1 MTTPDDWRIR
11 AEIEALYAR
20 SAELL
25 DEGPI
30 AEWPSL
36 FTEDGSYKAVTR
48 ENVERGWALALMLCE
63 SRAAIEDRVY
73 AIEHLSLTIPRRTRH
88 LTSGLRISPEE
99 GSAWRV
105 ETNFAVFETLAGAQ
119 TVCFAAGLYRDR
131 IVRDADG
138 TLRFRERTAISDS
151 ALIRNSLVTPL

>member
-1 MTTPDDWRIR
+1 MTETSDWQIR
-11 AEIEALYAR
+11 SQIEALYAR

-48 ENVERGWALALMLCE
+48 ENVDQGWALALMLCE
-63 SRAAIEDRVY
+63 SRAAIEDRVH

-88 LTSGLRISPEE
+88 LTSAIRISPEE
-99 GSAWRV
+99 NAWRV
-105 ETNFAVFETLAGAQ
+105 HANFAVFETLAGAQ
-119 TVCFAAGLYRDR
+119 TVCFAAGLYRDK
-131 IVRDADG
+131 VVHDATG
-138 TLRFRERTAISDS
+138 ALRFRERTAICDS
-151 ALIRNSLVTPL
+151 ALIRNSLVIPL

>member
-1 MTTPDDWRIR
+1 MTALEDWQLR

-30 AEWPSL
+30 SAWPSL
-36 FTEDGSYKAVTR
+36 FTENGSYKAVTR
-48 ENVERGWALALMLCE
+48 ENVDQGWALALMLCE

-88 LTSGLRISPEE
+88 LTSGLRIAAE
-99 GSAWRV
+99 GSVWRV
-105 ETNFAVFETLAGAQ
+105 EANFAVFETLAGAQ
-119 TVCFAAGLYRDR
+119 TVCFAAGLYRDKV
-131 IVRDADG
+131 VRDADG
-138 TLRFRERTAISDS
+138 VLRFLERTAVSDS
-151 ALIRNSLVTPL
+151 ALIRNSLVIPL

>member
-1 MTTPDDWRIR
+1 MTAANGWQIR
-11 AEIEALYAR
+11 VEIEALYAR

-30 AEWPSL
+30 SQWPSL
-36 FTEDGSYKAVTR
+36 FTESGSYKAVTR
-48 ENVERGWALALMLCE
+48 ENIEQGWALALMLCE

-88 LTSGLRISPEE
+88 LTSAVRIVAE

-105 ETNFAVFETLAGAQ
+105 EANFAIFETLAGAQ
-119 TVCFAAGLYRDR
+119 TVCFAAGLYQDK
-131 IVRDADG
+131 IVRDSDG
-138 TLRFRERTAISDS
+138 ALRFQERTAISDS
-151 ALIRNSLVTPL
+151 ALIRNSLVIPL

>member
-1 MTTPDDWRIR
+1 MTAANDWQIR

-30 AEWPSL
+30 SAWPSL
-36 FTEDGSYKAVTR
+36 FTEGGSYKAVTR
-48 ENVERGWALALMLCE
+48 ENIEQGWALALMLCE

-73 AIEHLSLTIPRRTRH
+73 AIEHLSLTIPRRMRH
-88 LTSGLRISPEE
+88 LTSALRIAPE
-99 GSAWRV
+99 GSTWRV
-105 ETNFAVFETLAGAQ
+105 EANFAVFETLAGAQ
-119 TVCFAAGLYRDR
+119 TVCFAAGRYWDK

-138 TLRFRERTAISDS
+138 ALRFQERTAISDS
-151 ALIRNSLVTPL
+151 ALIRNSLVIPL

>member
-1 MTTPDDWRIR
+1 MTAPNDWQLR

-30 AEWPSL
+30 SEWPSL
-36 FTEDGSYKAVTR
+36 FTEGGSYKVVTR
-48 ENVERGWALALMLCE
+48 ENIEQGWALALMLCE

-88 LTSGLRISPEE
+88 LTSALRIAAE

-105 ETNFAVFETLAGAQ
+105 EANFAVFETLAGAQ
-119 TVCFAAGLYRDR
+119 TVCFAAGLYRDK
-131 IVRDADG
+131 IVREAG
-138 TLRFRERTAISDS
+138 GAMRFQERTAIADS
-151 ALIRNSLVTPL
+151 ALIRNSLVIPL

>member
-1 MTTPDDWRIR
+1 MTALEDWQLR
-11 AEIEALYAR
+11 AEIEMLYAR

-30 AEWPSL
+30 AAWPSL

-48 ENVERGWALALMLCE
+48 ENVDQGWALALMLCE
-63 SRAAIEDRVY
+63 SRAAVEDRVY

-88 LTSGLRISPEE
+88 LTSALRISAD

-105 ETNFAVFETLAGAQ
+105 EANFAVFETLAGGQ
-119 TVCFAAGLYRDR
+119 TICFAAGLYRDK
-131 IVRDADG
+131 IVREANG
-138 TLRFRERTAISDS
+138 ALRFQERIAIADS
-151 ALIRNSLVTPL
+151 ALIRNSLVIPL

>member
-1 MTTPDDWRIR
+1 MTAANDWQLR
-11 AEIEALYAR
+11 AEIEALYAH

-30 AEWPSL
+30 SAWPSL

-48 ENVERGWALALMLCE
+48 ENIEQGWALALMLCE

-88 LTSGLRISPEE
+88 LTSALRVSLDDN
-99 GSAWRV
+99 AWRV
-105 ETNFAVFETLAGAQ
+105 EANFAVFETLAGAQ
-119 TVCFAAGLYRDR
+119 TVCFAAGLYRDK

-138 TLRFRERTAISDS
+138 ALRFRERTAISDS
-151 ALIRNSLVTPL
+151 ALIRNSLVIPL

>member
-1 MTTPDDWRIR
+1 MTALEDWQLR

-20 SAELL
+20 GAELL

-30 AEWPSL
+30 SAWPSL

-48 ENVERGWALALMLCE
+48 ENVDQGWALALMLCE

-88 LTSGLRISPEE
+88 LTSGLRIAAD
-99 GSAWRV
+99 GSGWRV
-105 ETNFAVFETLAGAQ
+105 EANFAVFETLAGAQ
-119 TVCFAAGLYRDR
+119 TVCFAAGLYRDKV
-131 IVRDADG
+131 VRDADG
-138 TLRFRERTAISDS
+138 VLRFLERTAVSDS
-151 ALIRNSLVTPL
+151 ALIRNSLVIPL

>member
-1 MTTPDDWRIR
+1 MTAANDWQLR

-30 AEWPSL
+30 SAWPSL

-48 ENVERGWALALMLCE
+48 ENIEQGWALALMLCE

-73 AIEHLSLTIPRRTRH
+73 AIEHLSLTIPRRMRH
-88 LTSGLRISPEE
+88 LTSALRIAPE
-99 GSAWRV
+99 GSTWRV
-105 ETNFAVFETLAGAQ
+105 EANFAVFETLAGAQ
-119 TVCFAAGLYRDR
+119 TVCFAAGRYWDK
-131 IVRDADG
+131 IVRADG
-138 TLRFRERTAISDS
+138 ALRFQERTAISDS
-151 ALIRNSLVTPL
+151 ALIRNSLVIPL

>member
-1 MTTPDDWRIR
+1 MIAASDGQLR

-30 AEWPSL
+30 SAWPSL
-36 FTEDGSYKAVTR
+36 FIEDGSYKAVTR
-48 ENVERGWALALMLCE
+48 ENIEQGWALALMLCE

-88 LTSGLRISPEE
+88 LTSALRISAE

-105 ETNFAVFETLAGAQ
+105 AANFAVFETLAGAQ
-119 TVCFAAGLYRDR
+119 TVCFAAGLYRDK
-131 IVRDADG
+131 IVRDAG
-138 TLRFRERTAISDS
+138 GALRFQERTAISDS
-151 ALIRNSLVTPL
+151 ALIRNSLVIPL

>member
-1 MTTPDDWRIR
+1 MISSTDWQLHS
-11 AEIEALYAR
+11 EIEALYAR

-30 AEWPSL
+30 ADWPLL
-36 FTEDGSYKAVTR
+36 FIEDGSYRAVTR
-48 ENVERGWALALMLCE
+48 ENVDQGWALALMLCE
-63 SRAAIEDRVY
+63 SRAAIEDRVH

-99 GSAWRV
+99 DTWRV
-105 ETNFAVFETLAGAQ
+105 GANFVVFETLAGAQ

-138 TLRFRERTAISDS
+138 ALRFRERTAICDS
-151 ALIRNSLVTPL
+151 ALIRNSLVIPL

>member
-1 MTTPDDWRIR
+1 MTAPNDWQLR

-30 AEWPSL
+30 SEWPSL
-36 FTEDGSYKAVTR
+36 FAEDGSYKAVTR
-48 ENVERGWALALMLCE
+48 ENIEQGWALALMLCE

-88 LTSGLRISPEE
+88 LTSALRIAAE

-105 ETNFAVFETLAGAQ
+105 QANFAVFETLAGAQ
-119 TVCFAAGLYRDR
+119 TVCFAAGLYRDK
-131 IVRDADG
+131 IVREAG
-138 TLRFRERTAISDS
+138 GALRFQERIAISDS
-151 ALIRNSLVTPL
+151 ALIRNSLVIPL

>member
-1 MTTPDDWRIR
+1 MTASNDWQIR
-11 AEIEALYAR
+11 AEIETLYAR

-30 AEWPSL
+30 SEWPSL
-36 FTEDGSYKAVTR
+36 FTEGGSYKVVTR
-48 ENVERGWALALMLCE
+48 ENIEQGWALALMLCE

-88 LTSGLRISPEE
+88 LTSALRIAAE

-105 ETNFAVFETLAGAQ
+105 EANFAVFETLAGAQ
-119 TVCFAAGLYRDR
+119 TVCFAAGLYRDK
-131 IVRDADG
+131 IVREAG
-138 TLRFRERTAISDS
+138 GALRFLERTAISDS
-151 ALIRNSLVTPL
+151 ALIRNSLVIPL